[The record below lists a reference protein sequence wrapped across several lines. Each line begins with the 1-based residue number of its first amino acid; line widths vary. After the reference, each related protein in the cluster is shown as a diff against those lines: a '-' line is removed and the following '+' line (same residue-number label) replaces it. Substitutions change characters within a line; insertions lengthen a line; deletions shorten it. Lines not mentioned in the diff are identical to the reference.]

1 MIGFPTLLS
10 LSLLLLLL
18 LLLYMLLMTFLM
30 YDLPTE
36 CASVAMEMSHRQLP
50 PTERWR
56 NRKRHAWCFMG
67 QLMDPGLQSRKGDFS
82 IGTLPGGYLKV
93 GCKMVI

>member
-1 MIGFPTLLS
+1 
-10 LSLLLLLL
+10 
-18 LLLYMLLMTFLM
+18 MTFLM

-67 QLMDPGLQSRKGDFS
+67 QLMDPGLQSRKGDVHRNIAGWVS
-82 IGTLPGGYLKV
+82 EGGL
-93 GCKMVI
+93 